1 MILPEHIRHVPT
13 RTVTGTALDLSTAA
27 LSAGPEIHQAYQQ
40 ALFAIPQ
47 HLLSSGYLPQGLP
60 SLRESIARHYC
71 ERGLPTQPDEVMVV
85 NGAVSGLA
93 LILRLLTG
101 RTIA

>member
-47 HLLSSGYLPQGLP
+47 HLLSSGYLPGGYRLCANPLP
-60 SLRESIARHYC
+60 GITANADYPRSRMRLWWS
-71 ERGLPTQPDEVMVV
+71 MVQSA
-85 NGAVSGLA
+85 GW
-93 LILRLLTG
+93 R
-101 RTIA
+101 